1 MSKALARVCPNSRS
15 ISAQAT
21 GSIWFGMARPSSSW
35 WEAAPRSARP
45 ETSRRRNYV
54 GGTTRSARKAGSEMP
69 LTRSL
74 KETVQARA
82 QADPEFREALLTEGL
97 EAFLSGDLETGK
109 AIIRDYINA
118 TIGFDNLATVTGT
131 PSKSLMRMFG
141 PSGNPNARNLLTV
154 IGQLQKSS
162 GLSINVGATRKGP
175 IRRKAPAR
183 SVV

>member
-1 MSKALARVCPNSRS
+1 
-15 ISAQAT
+15 
-21 GSIWFGMARPSSSW
+21 
-35 WEAAPRSARP
+35 
-45 ETSRRRNYV
+45 
-54 GGTTRSARKAGSEMP
+54 MP
-69 LTRSL
+69 LTRSF

-97 EAFLSGDLETGK
+97 EAFLSGDLESGK

-162 GLSINVGATRKGP
+162 GLSINVGATRKAP

-183 SVV
+183 SVVAA